1 MTSTRDPEGRR
12 RALLAATV
20 EVVAEVGVART
31 THRAIATR
39 AGVPLGA
46 TTYYFPTLTDLIT
59 AAMEQASEDWDRE
72 LNRWE
77 HQLQSALD
85 APQVEQAGRQA
96 SAVLTRLVLGY
107 LTDQPRARL
116 ECELYLAA
124 GHTPELRPL
133 ANRWLLGMREML
145 TGLSDKHTGY
155 ALATL
160 IDGVFLQIAVTGE
173 APPTEHL
180 QVTFERLWSSA

>member
-1 MTSTRDPEGRR
+1 MTSTRNPEGRR

-59 AAMEQASEDWDRE
+59 AAMEQAGADWDSE
-72 LNRWE
+72 LHGWE
-77 HQLQSALD
+77 RRLQSTMD
-85 APQVEQAGRQA
+85 AAGPNQAGHQA
-96 SAVLTRLVLGY
+96 ATELTDLVLRY

-133 ANRWLLGMREML
+133 AGRWLLGMRDLL
-145 TGLSDKHTGY
+145 TGLSDKQTGY

-160 IDGVFLQIAVTGE
+160 IDGVFLQVAVTGE
-173 APPTEHL
+173 TPPAEQL
-180 QVTFERLWSSA
+180 QVTFERLWTSA